1 MNNKVLQIGQI
12 NFRGNVIDHGW
23 FKTLTLD
30 NGKPNIVAITI
41 LGEFVYWYK
50 PTEVRSEESSQV
62 QYKQKFKADMLQKS
76 YQQLADSFGFTKR
89 QVKDACDFLKERGLI
104 KIEFRTI
111 VVSGTRCNNV
121 MYVEP
126 IPKMIQKISVMY
138 WGNDTPPTLK
148 RNSPITTESKRV
160 LHSKEIPSYDKTEES
175 LALECKTNT
184 EITTNITTE
193 ITTNIYDDDDNVAST
208 QKLIDQEFKVSYNF
222 LLKKG
227 IPLSEIAIQ
236 ELGEFC
242 DRFGNELITH
252 AVNKAIDE
260 NVPKWRYIRSIL
272 SSWDK
277 AKVKTLH
284 DVAALD
290 TRFEMSKKNNK
301 RTGRG
306 YSNRTEVVP
315 EWLHQREEPE
325 SVQQPKQSQSKDTVD
340 NQKRLDE
347 ILNKYKNTKGE

>member
-23 FKTLTLD
+23 FKTLTLN

-111 VVSGTRCNNV
+111 VVNGTRCNNV

-160 LHSKEIPSYDKTEES
+160 LHSKETPSYDKTEES
-175 LALECKTNT
+175 LALERKTNT

-193 ITTNIYDDDDNVAST
+193 ITTNINDDDNATSS
-208 QKLIDQEFKVSYNF
+208 QKLIDQEFKISYNF

-236 ELGEFC
+236 ELGDYC

-272 SSWDK
+272 SSWEK
-277 AKVKTLH
+277 AKVKTLN

-290 TRFEMSKKNNK
+290 TRFEMSKKNKK
-301 RTGRG
+301 RTGKG
-306 YSNRTEVVP
+306 YANRTEAVP
-315 EWLHQREEPE
+315 DWLHQQEESE
-325 SVQQPKQSQSKDTVD
+325 VVQQPQQTQNDDYQD

>member
-1 MNNKVLQIGQI
+1 MNKKVLKIGQI

-50 PTEVRSEESSQV
+50 PTEVRIEESSQI

-89 QVKDACDFLKERGLI
+89 QVKEACDFLKELGLI

-111 VVSGTRCNNV
+111 FVNGTRCNNV

-126 IPKMIQKISVMY
+126 IPEMIQKISVMY

-148 RNSPITTESKRV
+148 RNRAITSESKRV
-160 LHSKEIPSYDKTEES
+160 LHSKGTPSYNETEEP
-175 LALECKTNT
+175 LTLERKTNT

-193 ITTNIYDDDDNVAST
+193 ITTDINNDDNATSSH
-208 QKLIDQEFKVSYNF
+208 KLIDQEFKTSYNF

-242 DRFGNELITH
+242 DRLGNELIIH

-272 SSWDK
+272 SSWEK
-277 AKVKTLH
+277 EKVKTLN

-290 TRFEMSKKNNK
+290 TRFKMSKKNNK
-301 RTGRG
+301 RTGKG
-306 YSNRTEVVP
+306 YSKRTEVVP
-315 EWLHQREEPE
+315 DWLGEQTEQEP
-325 SVQQPKQSQSKDTVD
+325 VQQPQQTQSDDFDD
-340 NQKRLDE
+340 NKKRFDE

>member
-41 LGEFVYWYK
+41 LGEIVYWYK

-62 QYKQKFKADMLQKS
+62 QYKQKFKADTLQKS

-89 QVKDACDFLKERGLI
+89 QVKEACDFLKERGLI

-111 VVSGTRCNNV
+111 LVNGTKCNNV

-126 IPKMIQKISVMY
+126 VPEMIQKISIMY
-138 WGNDTPPTLK
+138 WGNGNPPTLK
-148 RNSPITTESKRV
+148 SNSPITLESKRV
-160 LHSKEIPSYDKTEES
+160 LHSKAIPSYDKTEES
-175 LALECKTNT
+175 LTLERKTNT

-193 ITTNIYDDDDNVAST
+193 TTTKINDDDATSS
-208 QKLIDQEFKVSYNF
+208 QKLIDQEFKTSYNF
-222 LLKKG
+222 LLEKG

-242 DRFGNELITH
+242 DRFGNELVIH

-272 SSWDK
+272 SSWEK
-277 AKVKTLH
+277 EKVKTLN

-301 RTGRG
+301 RTGKG
-306 YSNRTEVVP
+306 YSKRTEVVP
-315 EWLHQREEPE
+315 DWLRKQEEQE
-325 SVQQPKQSQSKDTVD
+325 LIQQPQQTQSDDFED
-340 NQKRLDE
+340 NKKRLDE

>member
-1 MNNKVLQIGQI
+1 MNTKVLQIGQI

-41 LGEFVYWYK
+41 LGEIVYWYK

-62 QYKQKFKADMLQKS
+62 QYKQKFKADTLQKS

-89 QVKDACDFLKERGLI
+89 QVKEACDFLKERGLI

-111 VVSGTRCNNV
+111 LVNGTRCNNV

-126 IPKMIQKISVMY
+126 VPEMVQKISIMY
-138 WGNDTPPTLK
+138 WGNGNPPTLK
-148 RNSPITTESKRV
+148 SNSPVTLESKRV
-160 LHSKEIPSYDKTEES
+160 LHSRAIPFYDKTEES
-175 LALECKTNT
+175 LTLERKTNT
-184 EITTNITTE
+184 EITTNITT
-193 ITTNIYDDDDNVAST
+193 NINDDDATST
-208 QKLIDQEFKVSYNF
+208 QKLIDQEFKISYNF
-222 LLKKG
+222 LLEKG

-242 DRFGNELITH
+242 DRFGNELVIH

-272 SSWDK
+272 SSWEK
-277 AKVKTLH
+277 EKVKTLNE
-284 DVAALD
+284 VAALD

-301 RTGRG
+301 RTGKS
-306 YSNRTEVVP
+306 YSKRTEVVP
-315 EWLHQREEPE
+315 DWLRKQEEQEPI
-325 SVQQPKQSQSKDTVD
+325 QQPQQTQSDDFENNK
-340 NQKRLDE
+340 KRLDE
-347 ILNKYKNTKGE
+347 NLNKYKNIKGE

>member
-23 FKTLTLD
+23 FKTLTLG

-41 LGEFVYWYK
+41 LGEIVYWYK

-62 QYKQKFKADMLQKS
+62 QYKQKFKADTLQKS

-89 QVKDACDFLKERGLI
+89 QVKEACDFLKERGLI

-111 VVSGTRCNNV
+111 LVNGTRCNNV

-126 IPKMIQKISVMY
+126 VPEMIQKISIMY
-138 WGNDTPPTLK
+138 WGNGSPPTLK
-148 RNSPITTESKRV
+148 SNSPITLESKSV
-160 LHSKEIPSYDKTEES
+160 LHSKAIPSYDKTEES
-175 LALECKTNT
+175 LTLERKTNT
-184 EITTNITTE
+184 EITTNITTK
-193 ITTNIYDDDDNVAST
+193 INDDDATSS
-208 QKLIDQEFKVSYNF
+208 QKLIDQKFKISYNF
-222 LLKKG
+222 LLEKG

-242 DRFGNELITH
+242 DRFGNEVVTH

-272 SSWDK
+272 NSWEK
-277 AKVKTLH
+277 EKVKTLN

-301 RTGRG
+301 RTGKG
-306 YSNRTEVVP
+306 YSKRTEVVP
-315 EWLHQREEPE
+315 DWLRKQEEQEPI
-325 SVQQPKQSQSKDTVD
+325 QQPHQTQSDDLED
-340 NQKRLDE
+340 NKKRLDE

>member
-1 MNNKVLQIGQI
+1 MNTKVLQIGQI

-41 LGEFVYWYK
+41 LGEIVYWYK

-62 QYKQKFKADMLQKS
+62 QYKQKFKADTLQKS

-89 QVKDACDFLKERGLI
+89 QVKEACDFLKERGLI

-111 VVSGTRCNNV
+111 LVNGTRCNNV

-126 IPKMIQKISVMY
+126 VPEMVQKISIMY
-138 WGNDTPPTLK
+138 WGNGNPPTLK
-148 RNSPITTESKRV
+148 SNSPVALESKRV
-160 LHSKEIPSYDKTEES
+160 LHSNAIPFYDKTEES
-175 LALECKTNT
+175 LTLERKTNT
-184 EITTNITTE
+184 EITTNITT
-193 ITTNIYDDDDNVAST
+193 NINDDGATSS
-208 QKLIDQEFKVSYNF
+208 QKLIDQEFKISYNF
-222 LLKKG
+222 LLEKG

-242 DRFGNELITH
+242 DRFGNELVIH

-272 SSWDK
+272 SSWEK
-277 AKVKTLH
+277 EKVKTLN

-301 RTGRG
+301 RISKG
-306 YSNRTEVVP
+306 YSKRTEFVP
-315 EWLHQREEPE
+315 DWLRKQEEQEPI
-325 SVQQPKQSQSKDTVD
+325 QQQQQTHSEDLED
-340 NQKRLDE
+340 NKKRLDE